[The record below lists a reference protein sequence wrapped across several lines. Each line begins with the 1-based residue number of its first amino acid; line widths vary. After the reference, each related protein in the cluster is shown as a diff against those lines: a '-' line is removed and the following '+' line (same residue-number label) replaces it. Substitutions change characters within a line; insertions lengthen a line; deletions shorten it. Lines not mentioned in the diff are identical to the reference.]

1 MEIRRS
7 ATTKTEN
14 RGERSGHPPDANGE
28 SGALAGESGTEEP
41 YEYDSPRGDG
51 STVSAGGRAMVM
63 LRVTVA
69 AAGGSLAA
77 AGVEE
82 EDHDEKEEEKDE
94 YLRSLPRPESGRGPA
109 TVSSQSWSR
118 RPIQHPARMRS
129 ALSTWLRLGACGE
142 CAVVVDSR

>member
-1 MEIRRS
+1 
-7 ATTKTEN
+7 
-14 RGERSGHPPDANGE
+14 
-28 SGALAGESGTEEP
+28 
-41 YEYDSPRGDG
+41 
-51 STVSAGGRAMVM
+51 MVM

-118 RPIQHPARMRS
+118 KPIQHPARMRS
-129 ALSTWLRLGACGE
+129 ALSTWLRLDACGE
-142 CAVVVDSR
+142 CAVVVVRGEGEEQIKGGCR